1 MNVKIKLIENGKLP
15 VKGSEHA
22 ACFDCFVRKIDH
34 LPDGMVI
41 CSLGFATEI
50 PEGYK
55 GVIVSRSNITKY
67 GWVLANGIGIVDSDY
82 RNEWQARFRPIPE
95 QLNHIVGEGYFN
107 SPFPY
112 KINERVCQIYF
123 EKVNEF
129 TFNVVD
135 DLGDTI
141 RGLGGFGST
150 GKS

>member
-1 MNVKIKLIENGKLP
+1 MNVKIKLIEDGKLP

-22 ACFDCFVRKIDH
+22 ACFDCYARKIEIQN
-34 LPDGMVI
+34 DGMVI
-41 CSLGFATEI
+41 CYLGFATEI

-55 GVIVSRSNITKY
+55 GVITARSNITKT

-95 QLNHIVGEGYFN
+95 QLNPIIGEGYFN
-107 SPFPY
+107 PTFPY

-123 EKVNEF
+123 EEVLNF
-129 TFNVVD
+129 TFEEVD
-135 DLGDTI
+135 NLNDTE